1 MTWSGEN
8 QRWKINGA
16 LEWYFCFVI
25 WLPVNEQVLWN
36 SPSIPLAFSIPV
48 TRVPNQ
54 LTYSSITGRDRG
66 NLWDT
71 NIIWSTNCFIDWVTM
86 EVEET
91 PRAVEWP
98 KEHCK
103 IHQPLTSSRGC
114 SFINVC
120 QREIAPRRAAP
131 VHRHHHSG
139 ISPLT
144 VKSFVWMLLVHS
156 SFCLSSSFY
165 VHSDGSSVRRL
176 YRANDCWSI
185 LRSAQH
191 QSNLIRIINSIY
203 LAIAANGLMGHCVN
217 FNEPSSSLL
226 SSSSLPSDP
235 FATRKRTRT

>member
-54 LTYSSITGRDRG
+54 LTYSSITGRNRG

-103 IHQPLTSSRGC
+103 IHQPLTSSRGR

-120 QREIAPRRAAP
+120 QREIAPRRAGTSSSSFGHFSIDCEKFRLDASRP
-131 VHRHHHSG
+131 FVLLSVFQFLCPLGWLVCPSSVSG
-139 ISPLT
+139 
-144 VKSFVWMLLVHS
+144 KWLLVH
-156 SFCLSSSFY
+156 FEERTAP
-165 VHSDGSSVRRL
+165 V
-176 YRANDCWSI
+176 
-185 LRSAQH
+185 
-191 QSNLIRIINSIY
+191 QSN
-203 LAIAANGLMGHCVN
+203 
-217 FNEPSSSLL
+217 
-226 SSSSLPSDP
+226 
-235 FATRKRTRT
+235 